1 MAKVLLGFMGS
12 GKSTIARKLDPDYVD
27 MDTVITDRIGMPIA
41 QFFKE
46 QGEPAFRA
54 IESQVLTELLEED
67 IVLSTGGGVV
77 LSDMNRQL
85 LSQNQPNI
93 YLKADFETLYQRIA
107 ADTSND
113 RPVFEQNSKAD
124 LEKIF
129 DSRQALYEEVATQTI
144 DVACLTPEEIVEVL
158 A

>member
-1 MAKVLLGFMGS
+1 MAKVLIGFMGS
-12 GKSTIARKLDPDYVD
+12 GKSTIAKKLDPHYVD

-54 IESQVLTELLEED
+54 IESQVLAELLQQE

-77 LSDMNRQL
+77 LSEQNRQL
-85 LSQNQPNI
+85 LAQNQPNI

-107 ADTSND
+107 ADTAND

-129 DSRQALYEEVATQTI
+129 DSRQELYEEVATQTI
-144 DVACLTPEEIVEVL
+144 DVANLSPEEIVEVL
-158 A
+158 V